1 MCHVC
6 LSPRKNRESTREA
19 CSILF
24 TVLRRCLPKWL
35 LCRTFV
41 SGRNEWSAFTLGNGG
56 CSGFRTRNEVSA
68 PNSASSSSRILTT
81 ASPLTRWQGLWL
93 ALSALALRS
102 PARPS
107 PALRGRLS
115 RGESCGGFCWCWDSV
130 CSCYL
135 TARIE
140 ANVKHWNQG
149 ATVRKPTDF
158 SRSTWASRVSGI
170 RRFSIA
176 VRF

>member
-115 RGESCGGFCWCWDSV
+115 RGESWWRFLLVLGFCVFVLLDGKNRSECKALEPGSDRS
-130 CSCYL
+130 
-135 TARIE
+135 E
-140 ANVKHWNQG
+140 ADG
-149 ATVRKPTDF
+149 L
-158 SRSTWASRVSGI
+158 
-170 RRFSIA
+170 
-176 VRF
+176 